1 MLKQA
6 QLPNYTGDARDW
18 TPILRRYQE
27 SDHGR
32 AVLEVMITAVPFVLL
47 STLMWASLGL
57 SYWLTLTIA
66 VPAAGFLM
74 RLFMIQHDCGHGSF
88 FRRRCANDWLGRAIA
103 VPVGSHCFRVLAA
116 CAWRFGISAGA
127 IDILPR
133 IAGFAACAAE
143 ESLSKSGAHL

>member
-32 AVLEVMITAVPFVLL
+32 AVLEVI
-47 STLMWASLGL
+47 
-57 SYWLTLTIA
+57 
-66 VPAAGFLM
+66 
-74 RLFMIQHDCGHGSF
+74 
-88 FRRRCANDWLGRAIA
+88 
-103 VPVGSHCFRVLAA
+103 RVLAA
-116 CAWRFGISAGA
+116 CAWRFGINAGA

-143 ESLSKSGAHL
+143 KSLSKSGAHL